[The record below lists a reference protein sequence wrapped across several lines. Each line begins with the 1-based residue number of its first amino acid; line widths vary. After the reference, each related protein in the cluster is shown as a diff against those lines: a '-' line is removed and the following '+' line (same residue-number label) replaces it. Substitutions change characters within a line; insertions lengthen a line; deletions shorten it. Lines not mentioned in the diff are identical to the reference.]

1 MKNEIYII
9 GLLTCLLCSTTIYSQ
24 CVTGDCKNGKGTMI
38 YSDGS
43 KYEGN
48 WSNGK
53 CNGFGIETYPN
64 GSRYEGYFIDNNYN
78 GSGKGFLANGDVYE
92 GNYVDGY
99 RSGYGTVIYKD
110 GIKYEG
116 NWSQSKRN
124 GFGIQ
129 TWPNG
134 DRYEGN
140 WLNDK
145 RNGKGK
151 AFWANG
157 DGYEGDFVEDYRTGF
172 GKLLKKDGT
181 IQEGKWQKNVF
192 QGAEMAS
199 SNPQVNT
206 QEKNCDQAKKKYLEQ
221 NPDVAKNGM
230 DAWAHYTSYGKKEG
244 RKWPNCSEESNS
256 TTTNTPATDRFYNA
270 TSNNETN
277 GTSSSIGSNTSN
289 SNIDSPCNVKSA
301 NIDDIESCYSCRGTG
316 QVTKQSSS
324 VCPNCESWNSEYKS
338 KVACHVCKDT
348 RKNPNIKTWK
358 ETCSG
363 CKGSG
368 RDYEQEKRNR
378 DFGGYDQR
386 LVKGT
391 YNGTYGNI
399 EYKSIS
405 IEQRRS
411 GGIQTE
417 FDYSKWS
424 TGCSC
429 LGSEWSLPNR
439 GELVLIMKDLQSYGV
454 HGDGKY
460 ATNETTIQG
469 GDKYI
474 YLVNFGQSV
483 LPETKKLSSDPTI
496 NDNYWHGL
504 HCKVI
509 CIKRK

>member
-1 MKNEIYII
+1 MCISVVLLISSCVNCQNII
-9 GLLTCLLCSTTIYSQ
+9 I
-24 CVTGDCKNGKGTMI
+24 TM
-38 YSDGS
+38 
-43 KYEGN
+43 
-48 WSNGK
+48 SNGVK
-53 CNGFGIETYPN
+53 IEIAPNSLEKLIYNDAIIYCEKLGNGWRLPN
-64 GSRYEGYFIDNNYN
+64 KDEIREMGLNKSKLGVLFEGCYWTSSIC
-78 GSGKGFLANGDVYE
+78 G
-92 GNYVDGY
+92 
-99 RSGYGTVIYKD
+99 
-110 GIKYEG
+110 
-116 NWSQSKRN
+116 
-124 GFGIQ
+124 
-129 TWPNG
+129 
-134 DRYEGN
+134 
-140 WLNDK
+140 
-145 RNGKGK
+145 
-151 AFWANG
+151 G
-157 DGYEGDFVEDYRTGF
+157 DGRHVFVFSDLYLGGHAVNNDNWVRPVRDYNDYATNS
-172 GKLLKKDGT
+172 T
-181 IQEGKWQKNVF
+181 PNNSQ
-192 QGAEMAS
+192 
-199 SNPQVNT
+199 
-206 QEKNCDQAKKKYLEQ
+206 
-221 NPDVAKNGM
+221 
-230 DAWAHYTSYGKKEG
+230 TST
-244 RKWPNCSEESNS
+244 NS
-256 TTTNTPATDRFYNA
+256 TTTNSPAADRF
-270 TSNNETN
+270 SNNVSSNSSN
-277 GTSSSIGSNTSN
+277 GTSSSIASNTSN

-301 NIDDIESCYSCRGTG
+301 NIDDIESCNSCRGTG

-429 LGSEWSLPNR
+429 LGSEWTLPNR
-439 GELVLIMKDLQSYGV
+439 GELVLIMKDLQSNGV